1 MFAEPPT
8 QDAYRAATAAHTSE
22 PREFLKIGY
31 PTTTPINKVAEHPK
45 KIATMRPPSFASLRK
60 SHLNNMTKIMA

>member
-31 PTTTPINKVAEHPK
+31 PNYDTDK
-45 KIATMRPPSFASLRK
+45 
-60 SHLNNMTKIMA
+60 